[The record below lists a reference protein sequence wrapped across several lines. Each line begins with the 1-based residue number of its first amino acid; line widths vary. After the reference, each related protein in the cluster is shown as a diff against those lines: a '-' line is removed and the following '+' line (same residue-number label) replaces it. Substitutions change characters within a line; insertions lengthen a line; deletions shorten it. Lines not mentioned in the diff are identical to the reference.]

1 MANSSAASA
10 CRRARTHR
18 TSRRRSP
25 TVCWKSQSPSWP
37 KCSRSRSR
45 WKPPKGSFARV
56 LPCNIASMLAS
67 RPDKKSGLALPAG
80 PKRPEGQRMNLR
92 LKFAAAALAA
102 AAISGPAYA
111 AVPAADAAP
120 MPSLAPMVKR
130 VSPAVVNIATRGTI
144 KEQQGH
150 NPLLDD
156 PFFRRFF
163 DTPPDS
169 APRERQFQSAGSGVI
184 VDAKNGYI
192 ITNHHVVENASEIT
206 ITLLDNRTFN
216 AKVIGSDEGADVADL
231 QAKQP
236 NLVAMP
242 FGDSG
247 KLEVGDYVVAIG
259 NPFGLQHTV
268 TAGIVSALGR
278 SGINPEAGGY
288 EDFIQTD
295 ASINPGNSGGALVNL
310 RGELVGVTSAILSRS
325 GGNIG
330 IGFAIPVNMVRSV
343 MDQLIKYGQVKRG
356 VLGVQ
361 LYSVNADIAKEFGL
375 TETTG
380 ALVAGVAQGSAAERA
395 GIKTGDIITTLN
407 GLTMKSS
414 GELRNAIGM
423 LHVGDKV
430 ELGLMRD
437 GKPRKVT
444 ALIADRGEI
453 ESASAAD
460 INRGLDGADLA
471 DAPDGGG
478 VLVNKVQEAS
488 AAAQAGIRANDV
500 IIGVGRTPVA
510 NMRSFR
516 EAVKGASV
524 LVLKVRRGGDTL
536 LLPV

>member
-1 MANSSAASA
+1 
-10 CRRARTHR
+10 
-18 TSRRRSP
+18 
-25 TVCWKSQSPSWP
+25 
-37 KCSRSRSR
+37 
-45 WKPPKGSFARV
+45 
-56 LPCNIASMLAS
+56 
-67 RPDKKSGLALPAG
+67 
-80 PKRPEGQRMNLR
+80 MNLR
-92 LKFAAAALAA
+92 LNFAAAALAA
-102 AAISGPAYA
+102 SAICGQAFA

-120 MPSLAPMVKR
+120 MPTLAPMVKR
-130 VSPAVVNIATRGTI
+130 VSPSVVNIATRGTI
-144 KEQQGH
+144 KEQPGR

-163 DTPPDS
+163 DVPQDS
-169 APRERQFQSAGSGVI
+169 KPRERQFQSAGSGVI

-206 ITLLDNRTFN
+206 ITLLDNRTFS
-216 AKVIGSDEGADVADL
+216 AKVIGSDEGADVAVL

-236 NLVAMP
+236 NLTAMP
-242 FGDSG
+242 LGDSA

-278 SGINPEAGGY
+278 SGINPESNGY

-310 RGELVGVTSAILSRS
+310 RGELVGVNSAILSRT

-395 GIKTGDIITTLN
+395 GIKTGDIITSLN
-407 GLTMKSS
+407 GVTMKSS

-430 ELGLMRD
+430 DLGLLRE

-444 ALIADRGEI
+444 ALIAERSEEHSEV
-453 ESASAAD
+453 ESPSPAD
-460 INRGLDGADLA
+460 IHRGLDGADLA
-471 DAPDGGG
+471 DAPDGSG
-478 VLVNKVQEAS
+478 VVVNKVQEAS

-500 IIGVGRTPVA
+500 IVGVGRTPVS
-510 NMRSFR
+510 NMKSFS

-524 LVLKVRRGGDTL
+524 LVLKIHRGSDTF
-536 LLPV
+536 LLPVR

>member
-1 MANSSAASA
+1 
-10 CRRARTHR
+10 
-18 TSRRRSP
+18 
-25 TVCWKSQSPSWP
+25 
-37 KCSRSRSR
+37 
-45 WKPPKGSFARV
+45 
-56 LPCNIASMLAS
+56 
-67 RPDKKSGLALPAG
+67 
-80 PKRPEGQRMNLR
+80 MNLR

-102 AAISGPAYA
+102 AIAGPLYA
-111 AVPAADAAP
+111 AAPAADAAP
-120 MPSLAPMVKR
+120 MPTLAPMVKR
-130 VSPAVVNIATRGTI
+130 VSPSVVNIATRGTI
-144 KEQQGH
+144 KEQSGR

-163 DTPPDS
+163 DAPQDS
-169 APRERQFQSAGSGVI
+169 KPRERQFQSAGSGVI

-206 ITLLDNRTFN
+206 ITLLDNRTFS
-216 AKVIGSDEGADVADL
+216 AKVIGSDEGADVAVL
-231 QAKQP
+231 QARQP
-236 NLVAMP
+236 NLVPMP
-242 FGDSG
+242 LGDSA

-310 RGELVGVTSAILSRS
+310 RGELVGINSAILSRS

-330 IGFAIPVNMVRSV
+330 IGFAIPVNMVRGV

-395 GIKTGDIITTLN
+395 GIKTGDIITSLN
-407 GLTMKSS
+407 GITMKSS

-430 ELGLMRD
+430 ELGVLRD

-444 ALIADRGEI
+444 ALIAERSEI

-460 INRGLDGADLA
+460 INRGLDGAELA

-478 VLVNKVQEAS
+478 VLVNKVQEGS
-488 AAAQAGIRANDV
+488 AAAQAGIRTNDV
-500 IIGVGRTPVA
+500 IVGVGRTPVT
-510 NMRSFR
+510 NMKSFR

-536 LLPV
+536 LLPVR

>member
-1 MANSSAASA
+1 
-10 CRRARTHR
+10 
-18 TSRRRSP
+18 
-25 TVCWKSQSPSWP
+25 
-37 KCSRSRSR
+37 
-45 WKPPKGSFARV
+45 
-56 LPCNIASMLAS
+56 
-67 RPDKKSGLALPAG
+67 
-80 PKRPEGQRMNLR
+80 MNLR
-92 LKFAAAALAA
+92 LNFAAAALAA
-102 AAISGPAYA
+102 SAFCGQAFA

-120 MPSLAPMVKR
+120 MPTLAPMVKR
-130 VSPAVVNIATRGTI
+130 VSPSVVNIATRGTI
-144 KEQQGH
+144 KEQPGR

-163 DTPPDS
+163 DVPQDS
-169 APRERQFQSAGSGVI
+169 KPRERQFQSAGSGVI

-206 ITLLDNRTFN
+206 ITLLDNRTFS
-216 AKVIGSDEGADVADL
+216 AKVIGSDEGADVAVL

-236 NLVAMP
+236 NLTAMP
-242 FGDSG
+242 LGDSA

-278 SGINPEAGGY
+278 SGINPESNGY

-310 RGELVGVTSAILSRS
+310 RGELVGVNSAILSRT

-395 GIKTGDIITTLN
+395 GIKTGDIITSLN
-407 GLTMKSS
+407 GVTMKSS

-430 ELGLMRD
+430 DLGLLRE

-444 ALIADRGEI
+444 ALIAERSEERSEV
-453 ESASAAD
+453 ESPSAAD
-460 INRGLDGADLA
+460 IHRGLDGAELA
-471 DAPDGGG
+471 DAPDGSG
-478 VLVNKVQEAS
+478 VVVIKVQEAS
-488 AAAQAGIRANDV
+488 AAAQAGIRTNDV
-500 IIGVGRTPVA
+500 IVGVGRTPVS
-510 NMRSFR
+510 NMKSFS

-524 LVLKVRRGGDTL
+524 LVLKIRRGSDTF
-536 LLPV
+536 LLPVR